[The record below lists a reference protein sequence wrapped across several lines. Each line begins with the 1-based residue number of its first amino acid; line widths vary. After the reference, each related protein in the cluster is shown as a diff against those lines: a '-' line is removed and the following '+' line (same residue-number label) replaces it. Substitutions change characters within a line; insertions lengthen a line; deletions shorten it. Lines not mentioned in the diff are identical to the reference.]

1 MIKNLKKLIFLFICT
16 IYLGQL
22 NIFAHEGHSKK
33 PKMPAIGVIQ
43 GSVIDSTNGT
53 PIEYASISIIDNHD
67 GDVVTGGL
75 SDKSGSFNITGI
87 PLGEYIVNIE
97 FIGYSKKEIGPI
109 NVFPGQM
116 TGGKGK
122 VKHFLG
128 EIPLKISSVN
138 LDAVEVV
145 GDESQFIQ
153 TVDKQIFNVGKN
165 LTAAGGTGFDLL
177 RKVPTVDV
185 NIDGEVSI
193 AGDANV
199 TILIDGK
206 RSGLTGSNRRGVI
219 DNIQV
224 SMVEKVEVITNPS
237 AKYDPDGV
245 GGIIN
250 IVMKRGSFDGLN
262 GSISGMAGEYEK
274 RNLSANMNY
283 RSDRWNIFVGASSYS
298 GNNIG
303 KGYRNFTYNYSDS
316 SASLKQNTLRI
327 KNPANVGLRM
337 GGDYYPDKNS
347 TISYTY
353 SFNDHE
359 ETTNEEL
366 EYLSPFSRLTKSSSE
381 DDGNHHDHS
390 LSYEN
395 KFGTNDRKL
404 YAGIDFN
411 FEEDDVVQ
419 YSIENSSAIDDFNSG
434 DIDTDFKEKNNSQ
447 TYRVDY
453 EDGLSDRLSIET
465 GMKATL
471 KSYSTDY
478 SYRDKLYIN
487 NYNEDIYAGYVSATY
502 NITDRFGIKAGTR
515 YEQVETNASLVP
527 SSSNIVSPDDTLDL
541 ILAIID
547 SAALLSPYVKP
558 YSKIYPSIFL
568 IYKISP
574 MQTIQFGYSQ
584 KVNRPGRRT
593 ISPFPRNTYDI
604 SRIRNGNPY
613 LDPEYSDVA
622 ELKYSSNSRKLNFN
636 AGLSYKL
643 IKDNIMWWDRDMFQ
657 FQGNVYEILTA
668 DNSENSESF
677 GSSLVIAYRPTPL
690 ISLMLSRWS
699 WNNKTYGNGESD
711 LNGDSNG
718 AYYRS
723 MITLN
728 LPRIARMELSMGG
741 RGDMKFTTGSSPGNF
756 SADLGIQKSFLDN
769 KLSVTLKF
777 DDIFDTKKFVI
788 NTENVIENKFT
799 NETYTQIMD
808 AERRRSQRY
817 MSVNIDYNFGKQQ
830 KKKWNRRNF
839 GGGRS
844 GGGMDMDY

>member
-1 MIKNLKKLIFLFICT
+1 MVKSFKRLIFLSTCT
-16 IYLGQL
+16 IFLIQNVFG
-22 NIFAHEGHSKK
+22 HEGHDKK
-33 PKMPAIGVIQ
+33 PKMPAIGVVQ
-43 GSVIDSTNGT
+43 GSVTDSTSGA
-53 PIEYASISIIDNHD
+53 PIEYASISMIDNHD

-75 SDKSGSFNITGI
+75 SDKNGSFNISEI
-87 PLGEYIVNIE
+87 PLGEYIVVIE

-109 NVFPGQM
+109 NIFPGQM

-122 VKHFLG
+122 IKHFLG
-128 EIPLKISSVN
+128 EIPLKVSSVN
-138 LDAVEVV
+138 LDAIEVV

-153 TVDKQIFNVGKN
+153 TVDKQVFKVGKN

-206 RSGLTGSNRRGVI
+206 RSGLTGSNRRGVV

-262 GSISGMAGEYEK
+262 GSVSGMAGEYEK
-274 RNLSANMNY
+274 RNLNGNVNY
-283 RSDRWNIFVGASSYS
+283 RQNKWNVFAGASSQS

-316 SASLKQNTLRI
+316 SASLKQNTMRT

-337 GGDYYPDKNS
+337 GGDYYPSKSS
-347 TISYTY
+347 TFSYTY
-353 SFNDHE
+353 SFNDHT
-359 ETTNEEL
+359 ETTKEEL
-366 EYLSPFSRLTKSSSE
+366 EFYEPFSRLSKSKSE
-381 DDGNHHDHS
+381 DLGNHHDHS
-390 LSYEN
+390 FSYEN
-395 KFGTNDRKL
+395 NFGTKDRKL
-404 YAGIDFN
+404 SAGIDIN
-411 FEEDDVVQ
+411 FEEDDVTQ
-419 YSIENSSAIDDFNSG
+419 YNIENSSIVDDYNSG
-434 DIDTDFKEKNNSQ
+434 STDTDFKEKNNSQ
-447 TYRVDY
+447 TFRLDY
-453 EDGLSDRLSIET
+453 EDGLSDKLSIET
-465 GMKATL
+465 GFKTTL
-471 KSYSTDY
+471 KSFSTDY
-478 SYRDKLYIN
+478 TYLNQLYIN
-487 NYNEDIYAGYVSATY
+487 DYSEDIYAGYISTTY
-502 NITDRFGIKAGTR
+502 NITDQFGIKAGAR
-515 YEQVETNASLVP
+515 YEQVETNASLEP
-527 SSSNIVSPDDTLDL
+527 SSSNTAPDSINIIST
-541 ILAIID
+541 IID
-547 SAALLSPYVKP
+547 NAVELSPYEKP
-558 YSKIYPSIFL
+558 YSKIYPSLFL
-568 IYKISP
+568 IYKVSP

-604 SRIRNGNPY
+604 TRIRNGNPY

-643 IKDNIMWWDRDMFQ
+643 IKDNIMWWDRDMVE
-657 FQGNVYEILTA
+657 FQGDVYEILTA
-668 DNSENSESF
+668 DNSENSESI
-677 GSSLVIAYRPTPL
+677 GSSLVIVYRPIPL
-690 ISLMLSRWS
+690 VSLMLSRWS
-699 WNNKTYGNGESD
+699 WNNRTYGNGESD

-741 RGDMKFTTGSSPGNF
+741 RGDMKFTTGGSPGNF
-756 SADLGIQKSFLDN
+756 SADLGLQKSFLNN

-788 NTENVIENKFT
+788 NTENVIT
-799 NETYTQIMD
+799 NPISQETYIQLMD
-808 AERRRSQRY
+808 AERRRGQRY
-817 MSVNIDYNFGKQQ
+817 MSVNINYNFGKQQ

>member
-1 MIKNLKKLIFLFICT
+1 MIKDFKRLIFLSVCT
-16 IYLGQL
+16 IFLMPL
-22 NIFAHEGHSKK
+22 NVFGHEGHSNK

-43 GSVIDSTNGT
+43 GSVTDSTSGS

-67 GDVVTGGL
+67 GDLVTGGL
-75 SDKSGSFNITGI
+75 SDKNGSFNISEI
-87 PLGEYIVNIE
+87 PLGEYVVLIE

-116 TGGKGK
+116 TGGNGK
-122 VKHFLG
+122 IKHFLG

-138 LDAVEVV
+138 LDAVEVI

-153 TVDKQIFNVGKN
+153 TVDKQIFKVGKN

-206 RSGLTGSNRRGVI
+206 RSGLTGSNRRGVV

-224 SMVEKVEVITNPS
+224 GMVEKVEVITNPS

-250 IVMKRGSFDGLN
+250 IVLKRGSFDGLN
-262 GSISGMAGEYEK
+262 GSISGMMGEYEK
-274 RNLSANMNY
+274 RNLNSNINY
-283 RSDRWNIFVGASSYS
+283 RSDKWNMFAGASSRT

-303 KGYRNFTYNYSDS
+303 KGFREFTYNYSDS
-316 SASLKQNTLRI
+316 SASLKQNTLRV
-327 KNPANVGLRM
+327 KNPGNIGLRI
-337 GGDYYPDKNS
+337 GGDYYPNKNS
-347 TISYTY
+347 TISYTF
-353 SFNDHE
+353 SFNDHT
-359 ETTNEEL
+359 ETTKEEL
-366 EYLSPFSRLTKSSSE
+366 EYVSPFSRLTKSSSE
-381 DDGNHHDHS
+381 DVGNHHDHS

-404 YAGIDFN
+404 SAGVDFN

-419 YSIENSSAIDDFNSG
+419 YSIQNSSLIDDFNSS
-434 DIDTDFKEKNNSQ
+434 ITDTDFKEKNESQ
-447 TYRVDY
+447 TFRIDY
-453 EDGLSDRLSIET
+453 EDGLNEALSIEI

-471 KSYSTDY
+471 KSFSTDY
-478 SYRDKLYIN
+478 SYLDQLYIN
-487 NYNEDIYAGYVSATY
+487 KYSEDIYAGYASATY
-502 NITDRFGIKAGTR
+502 DLTDRFGIKAGAR
-515 YEQVETNASLVP
+515 YEKVETNASLSP
-527 SSSNIVSPDDTLDL
+527 SSSNTAPDSVN
-541 ILAIID
+541 IISAIID
-547 SAALLSPYVKP
+547 DAVELSPYEKP

-568 IYKISP
+568 IYKLSP

-584 KVNRPGRRT
+584 KVNRPGRRS

-643 IKDNIMWWDRDMFQ
+643 IKDNIMWWDRDMVE
-657 FQGNVYEILTA
+657 FQGDVYEILTA

-677 GSSLVIAYRPTPL
+677 GSSLIINYRPMPL

-699 WNNKTYGNGESD
+699 WNNRTFGNGESD
-711 LNGDSNG
+711 LNGDSEGTWNR
-718 AYYRS
+718 A
-723 MITLN
+723 MATVNI
-728 LPRIARMELSMGG
+728 PRVFRVELSMGG
-741 RGDMKFTTGSSPGNF
+741 RGRMKFTTGDSPGNI
-756 SADLGIQKSFLDN
+756 STDIGIQKSFLEN
-769 KLSVTLKF
+769 KLSVTVKF

-788 NTENVIENKFT
+788 NTENTIT
-799 NETYTQIMD
+799 NPISQETYTQLMN
-808 AERRRSQRY
+808 AERRRQQRY
-817 MSVNIDYNFGKQQ
+817 MSVNINYNFGKQQ

-839 GGGRS
+839 GGRGG

>member
-1 MIKNLKKLIFLFICT
+1 MIKDFKRLIFLSVCT
-16 IYLGQL
+16 IFLMPLHVFG
-22 NIFAHEGHSKK
+22 HEGHGKK
-33 PKMPAIGVIQ
+33 AKMPAIGVIQ
-43 GSVIDSTNGT
+43 GSVTDSTSGS

-67 GDVVTGGL
+67 GDLVTGGL
-75 SDKSGSFNITGI
+75 SDKSGSFNISEI
-87 PLGEYIVNIE
+87 PLGEYVVLIE

-116 TGGKGK
+116 TGGNGK
-122 VKHFLG
+122 IKHFLG

-138 LDAVEVV
+138 LDAVEVI

-153 TVDKQIFNVGKN
+153 TVDKQIFKVGKN

-206 RSGLTGSNRRGVI
+206 RSGLTGSNRRGVV

-224 SMVEKVEVITNPS
+224 GMVEKVEVITNPS

-250 IVMKRGSFDGLN
+250 IVLKRGSFDGLN
-262 GSISGMAGEYEK
+262 GSISGMMGEYEK
-274 RNLSANMNY
+274 RNLNSNINY
-283 RSDRWNIFVGASSYS
+283 RSDKWNVFAGASSRK

-303 KGYRNFTYNYSDS
+303 RGFREFTYNYSDY
-316 SASLKQNTLRI
+316 SASLKQNTLRV
-327 KNPANVGLRM
+327 KNPGNIGLRI
-337 GGDYYPDKNS
+337 GGDYYPNKNS
-347 TISYTY
+347 TISYTF
-353 SFNDHE
+353 SFNDHT
-359 ETTNEEL
+359 ETTKEEL
-366 EYLSPFSRLTKSSSE
+366 EYVSPFSRLTKSSSE
-381 DDGNHHDHS
+381 DVGNHHDHS

-404 YAGIDFN
+404 SAGVDFN

-419 YSIENSSAIDDFNSG
+419 YNIENSSLIDDFNSSNT
-434 DIDTDFKEKNNSQ
+434 DTDFKEKNESQ
-447 TYRVDY
+447 TFRIDY
-453 EDGLSDRLSIET
+453 EDGLSEALSIEI

-471 KSYSTDY
+471 KSFSTDY
-478 SYRDKLYIN
+478 SYLDQLYIN
-487 NYNEDIYAGYVSATY
+487 NYSEDIYAGYASATY
-502 NITDRFGIKAGTR
+502 DLTDRFGIKAGAR
-515 YEQVETNASLVP
+515 YEKVETNASLSP
-527 SSSNIVSPDDTLDL
+527 SSSNTAPDS
-541 ILAIID
+541 INIISAIID
-547 SAALLSPYVKP
+547 DAVELSPYEKP

-568 IYKISP
+568 IYKLSP
-574 MQTIQFGYSQ
+574 MKTIQFGYSQ
-584 KVNRPGRRT
+584 KVNRPGRRS

-643 IKDNIMWWDRDMFQ
+643 IKDNIMWWDRDMVE
-657 FQGNVYEILTA
+657 FQGDVYEILTA

-677 GSSLVIAYRPTPL
+677 GSSLIINYRPMPL

-699 WNNKTYGNGESD
+699 WNNRTYGNGESD
-711 LNGDSNG
+711 LNGDSEGTWNR
-718 AYYRS
+718 A
-723 MITLN
+723 MATVNI
-728 LPRIARMELSMGG
+728 PRVFRVELSMGG
-741 RGDMKFTTGSSPGNF
+741 RGRMKFTTGDSPGNI
-756 SADLGIQKSFLDN
+756 STDIGIQKSFLEN
-769 KLSVTLKF
+769 RLSVTVKF

-788 NTENVIENKFT
+788 NTENTIT
-799 NETYTQIMD
+799 NPISQETYTQLMN
-808 AERRRSQRY
+808 AERRRQQRY
-817 MSVNIDYNFGKQQ
+817 MSVNINYNFGKQQ

-839 GGGRS
+839 GGRGG

>member
-1 MIKNLKKLIFLFICT
+1 MVRAFLRLILLSIPIFYLLQINLM
-16 IYLGQL
+16 
-22 NIFAHEGHSKK
+22 AHEGHRKN
-33 PKMPAIGVIQ
+33 PIMPAIGMVQ
-43 GSVIDSTNGT
+43 GSVSDSSSGA
-53 PIEYASISIIDNHD
+53 PIEYASISLVNNRD
-67 GDVVTGGL
+67 GSVVTGGL
-75 SDKSGSFNITGI
+75 SKKDGSFDIKEI
-87 PLGEYIVNIE
+87 PLGQYVVLVE
-97 FIGYSKKEIGPI
+97 FIGYAKKEIGPI
-109 NVFPGQM
+109 NIFPGDQ
-116 TGGKGK
+116 GKI
-122 VKHFLG
+122 KHFLG
-128 EIPLKISSVN
+128 EIFLKISSVN

-153 TVDKQIFNVGKN
+153 TVDKQIFKVGKN

-206 RSGLTGSNRRGVI
+206 RSGLTGSNRRGVV

-224 SMVEKVEVITNPS
+224 GMVEKVEVITNPS

-262 GSISGMAGEYEK
+262 GSISGMVGEYEK
-274 RNLSANMNY
+274 RNLNGNMNY
-283 RSDRWNIFVGASSYS
+283 RSDKWNIFAGSSS
-298 GNNIG
+298 RTGNNIG
-303 KGYRNFTYNYSDS
+303 KGYRNFSYNYSDS
-316 SASLKQNTLRI
+316 IASLKQNTLRI
-327 KNPANVGLRM
+327 KNPANIGLRM
-337 GGDYYPDKNS
+337 GGDYYASKSS

-359 ETTNEEL
+359 ETTKEEL

-381 DDGNHHDHS
+381 NLGNHHDHS

-404 YAGIDFN
+404 SAGLDFN

-419 YSIENSSAIDDFNSG
+419 YSIQNSSLIDDLSSG
-434 DIDTDFKEKNNSQ
+434 NTDTDFKEKIESQ
-447 TYRVDY
+447 TFRVDY
-453 EDGLSDRLSIET
+453 EDGLSDRLSIEA

-471 KSYSTDY
+471 KSFSTDY
-478 SYRDKLYIN
+478 SYLDQLYIN
-487 NYNEDIYAGYVSATY
+487 DYSEDIYAGYASATY
-502 NITDRFGIKAGTR
+502 DVTDRFGIKAGAR
-515 YEQVETNASLVP
+515 YEKVETNASLMP
-527 SSSNIVSPDDTLDL
+527 SSSNTAPDSVNIIST
-541 ILAIID
+541 IID
-547 SAALLSPYVKP
+547 NAIELSPYEKP
-558 YSKIYPSIFL
+558 YSKIYPSLFL
-568 IYKISP
+568 IYKLSP
-574 MQTIQFGYSQ
+574 MQTVQFGYSQ

-613 LDPEYSDVA
+613 LDPEYSDVS

-643 IKDNIMWWDRDMFQ
+643 IKDNIMWWDRDMVE
-657 FQGNVYEILTA
+657 FQGDVYEILTA

-677 GSSLVIAYRPTPL
+677 GSSLVIVYRPMPL

-699 WNNKTYGNGESD
+699 WNNRTYGNGESD

-728 LPRIARMELSMGG
+728 LPRVVRMELSMGG
-741 RGDMKFTTGSSPGNF
+741 RGDMKFTTGRSPGNF
-756 SADLGIQKSFLDN
+756 SADLGLQKSFLNN
-769 KLSVTLKF
+769 KLSITLKF

-788 NTENVIENKFT
+788 NTENVIT
-799 NETYTQIMD
+799 NPISQETYTQLMN
-808 AERRRSQRY
+808 AERRRGQRY
-817 MSVNIDYNFGKQQ
+817 MSVNINYNFGKQQ

-839 GGGRS
+839 GGRGG

>member
-1 MIKNLKKLIFLFICT
+1 MIKSFNRLIFLLVCT
-16 IYLGQL
+16 IFLIQHVFG
-22 NIFAHEGHSKK
+22 HEGHSKK

-43 GSVIDSTNGT
+43 GSVTDSTSGA

-75 SDKSGSFNITGI
+75 SDKNGSFNISEI
-87 PLGEYIVNIE
+87 PLGEYIVLIE
-97 FIGYSKKEIGPI
+97 FIGYSKKEIGPVNI
-109 NVFPGQM
+109 FPGQM

-122 VKHFLG
+122 IKHFLG

-153 TVDKQIFNVGKN
+153 TVDKQIFKVGKN

-185 NIDGEVSI
+185 DIDGEVSI

-206 RSGLTGSNRRGVI
+206 RSGLTGSNRRGVV

-262 GSISGMAGEYEK
+262 GSISGMVGEFEK
-274 RNLSANMNY
+274 RNLNGNMNY
-283 RSDRWNIFVGASSYS
+283 RSNKWNIFAGASSRT

-316 SASLKQNTLRI
+316 SSSLKQNTLRV
-327 KNPANVGLRM
+327 KNPANVGLRI
-337 GGDYYPDKNS
+337 GGDYYPSKS
-347 TISYTY
+347 SSISYTY
-353 SFNDHE
+353 SFNDHN
-359 ETTNEEL
+359 ETTDEEL
-366 EYLSPFSRLTKSSSE
+366 EYLSPFSRLIKSNSE
-381 DDGNHHDHS
+381 DIGNHHDHS

-404 YAGIDFN
+404 SAGIDFN

-419 YSIENSSAIDDFNSG
+419 NSFLVDDFGSG
-434 DIDTDFKEKNNSQ
+434 ITDTDFKEKNESQ
-447 TYRVDY
+447 TFRIDY

-465 GMKATL
+465 GIKATL

-478 SYRDKLYIN
+478 SYLDKLYIN
-487 NYNEDIYAGYVSATY
+487 DYNEDIYAGYASATFDV
-502 NITDRFGIKAGTR
+502 TDEFGIKAGAR
-515 YEQVETNASLVP
+515 YEKVKTNASLAP
-527 SSSNIVSPDDTLDL
+527 SSSNIVSPDDSVN
-541 ILAIID
+541 IISAIID
-547 SAALLSPYVKP
+547 NAIELSPYDKP
-558 YSKIYPSIFL
+558 YTKIYPSIFL
-568 IYKISP
+568 IYKLSP

-584 KVNRPGRRT
+584 KVNRPGRRS

-643 IKDNIMWWDRDMFQ
+643 IKDNIMWWDRDMVE
-657 FQGNVYEILTA
+657 FQGDVYEILTA
-668 DNSENSESF
+668 DNSKNSENF
-677 GSSLVIAYRPTPL
+677 GSSLIINYRPIPL
-690 ISLMLSRWS
+690 ISLMLSRWT
-699 WNNKTYGNGESD
+699 WNNRTYGNGESD
-711 LNGDSNG
+711 LNGDAKGSWNR
-718 AYYRS
+718 A
-723 MITLN
+723 MATLN
-728 LPRIARMELSMGG
+728 IPRLIRVELSMGG
-741 RGDMKFTTGSSPGNF
+741 RGEMKFSTGNSPANISS
-756 SADLGIQKSFLDN
+756 DLGIQKSFLN
-769 KLSVTLKF
+769 SKLSVTFKIN
-777 DDIFDTKKFVI
+777 DIFNTKKSIF
-788 NTENVIENKFT
+788 NTENTIT
-799 NETYTQIMD
+799 NPISQETYTQLMT
-808 AERRRSQRY
+808 AERRRQQRY
-817 MSVNIDYNFGKQQ
+817 VSVNINYNFGKQQ
-830 KKKWNRRNF
+830 KKKWNRRSF
-839 GGGRS
+839 GGGRN
-844 GGGMDMDY
+844 GGEMDMDY